1 MTERF
6 RNRYRVPSTRLQTW
20 DYATHA
26 AYFITICT
34 AGHEPYFGEI
44 IHQIMQLS
52 TLGKIVESEW
62 LKTPD
67 LRPDMNLILDNFVV
81 MSDHFH
87 AIIII
92 GQNEYNRDGDIN
104 TGRGTDDNQPDVNRR
119 DAMHGVSTTPGKF
132 GPQRKNLG
140 SIVRGFKSS
149 VTTYARK
156 NDIPFGWQE
165 RFYDRI
171 IRDGQEFE
179 RISNYIESNPEN
191 WKDTNNDLSC
201 E

>member
-44 IHQIMQLS
+44 IHQIMKLS

-104 TGRGTDDNQPDVNRR
+104 PN
-119 DAMHGVSTTPGKF
+119 PGGIF

-140 SIVRGFKSS
+140 SIIRGFKSA

-156 NDIPFGWQE
+156 NNIIFGWQE

-171 IRDGQEFE
+171 IRNDREFI
-179 RISNYIESNPEN
+179 RISHYIETNPEN
-191 WKDTNNDLSC
+191 WMDGHDPHLKTNHD